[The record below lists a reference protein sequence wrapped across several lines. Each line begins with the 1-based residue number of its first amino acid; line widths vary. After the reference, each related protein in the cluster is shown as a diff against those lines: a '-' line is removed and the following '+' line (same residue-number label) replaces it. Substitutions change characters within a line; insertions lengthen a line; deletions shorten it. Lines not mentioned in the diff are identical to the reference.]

1 MSLPPHPEEQNL
13 ETALLLYSYRIPIS
27 LYVSIEKV
35 KVLRSIFINQDL
47 QMYYEEADKPAC
59 ARTSNSNEELGQV
72 DIILFDKT
80 RTLTS
85 NSMELGPNVIQNL
98 TICHTTLLEVDEETG
113 RISYEAESPDEA
125 AFVIVA
131 REPPLDLSLSLSPS
145 RFLSYWL
152 GVGSQI
158 LFFRVGREGH
168 PLQKS

>member
-59 ARTSNSNEELGQV
+59 ARTSSSNEELGQV

-125 AFVIVA
+125 AFVIAA
-131 REPPLDLSLSLSPS
+131 REPPLDLSFSLSPS

>member
-1 MSLPPHPEEQNL
+1 
-13 ETALLLYSYRIPIS
+13 
-27 LYVSIEKV
+27 
-35 KVLRSIFINQDL
+35 
-47 QMYYEEADKPAC
+47 MYYEEADKPAC
-59 ARTSNSNEELGQV
+59 ARTSNLNEELGQV
-72 DIILFDKT
+72 DTILFDKT

-85 NSMELGPNVIQNL
+85 NSMELGPKVIQNL
-98 TICHTTLLEVDEETG
+98 TICHTTLLEVDEEMR

-125 AFVIVA
+125 AFVIAA

-168 PLQKS
+168 PLQKRYPIAACLKNVATTIDL

>member
-1 MSLPPHPEEQNL
+1 
-13 ETALLLYSYRIPIS
+13 
-27 LYVSIEKV
+27 
-35 KVLRSIFINQDL
+35 
-47 QMYYEEADKPAC
+47 MYYEETDKPAC
-59 ARTSNSNEELGQV
+59 ACTSNLNEELGQV
-72 DIILFDKT
+72 DTILFDKT

-85 NSMELGPNVIQNL
+85 NSMELIGPNVIQNL

-113 RISYEAESPDEA
+113 RISYEAKSPDEA
-125 AFVIVA
+125 AFVIAA

-145 RFLSYWL
+145 QFLSYWL

>member
-1 MSLPPHPEEQNL
+1 M
-13 ETALLLYSYRIPIS
+13 
-27 LYVSIEKV
+27 V

-85 NSMELGPNVIQNL
+85 NSMELIGPNVIQNL

-125 AFVIVA
+125 AFVIAA
-131 REPPLDLSLSLSPS
+131 REPPLDLSLSLSVS
-145 RFLSYWL
+145 QLLAWG
-152 GVGSQI
+152 GV
-158 LFFRVGREGH
+158 LNFV
-168 PLQKS
+168 L